1 MSASARKRRDRDRPA
16 AQEDLERFLTMIP
29 YLYENGRVPMEEVAA
44 RFHLAPE
51 EVVAAIDRIAT
62 LGDDVLEP
70 HQLID
75 AYVEDGY
82 VGMDIEP
89 AVKRP
94 IRLSARQAFAL
105 LVGADF
111 LRVEGY
117 TVSPALAKAVE
128 KVRQATS
135 AGQRERLEEL
145 ERVIAFDRE
154 GISDI
159 FRAVERAR
167 QERERLEIV
176 YLAEPGESLTTRRI
190 DPYLLWNYGGA
201 WYCAAWCHLRGD
213 TRTFRLSRV
222 REARPTGEHFDIN
235 AGFDASRYRE
245 GPVYVPGPGDL
256 TVRVRFAPEIARFV
270 EARCAGAEIE
280 HEKSGALVVTR
291 RASSEAWVV
300 KWLLPY
306 GPDAEIL
313 EPASAREAMRE
324 ACRRVLARYD
334 AAPGRARA
342 PRSGRGGKP

>member
-1 MSASARKRRDRDRPA
+1 MSTAPRKARDRARPG

-51 EVVAAIDRIAT
+51 EVVAAIDRIST

-75 AYVEDGY
+75 AYIEDGY
-82 VGMDIEP
+82 VGMDLEP
-89 AVKRP
+89 ALKRP

-111 LRVEGY
+111 LRAEGY
-117 TVSPALAKAVE
+117 TVSPALAKAVD
-128 KVRQATS
+128 KVRRATS
-135 AGQRERLEEL
+135 AGQLGRLEEL

-154 GISDI
+154 GITDA
-159 FRAVERAR
+159 FRRLERAR
-167 QERERLEIV
+167 AEREQLEID
-176 YLAEPGESLTTRRI
+176 YLADAGESLTTRRI

-222 REARPTGEHFDIN
+222 REARPTGERFEIDPS
-235 AGFDASRYRE
+235 FDAARYRE
-245 GPVYVPGPGDL
+245 GPVYVPGAGDI
-256 TVRVRFAPEIARFV
+256 TVRVRFAPEVARFV
-270 EARCAGAEIE
+270 LARCADALIE
-280 HEKSGALVVTR
+280 RERGGALVVTR
-291 RASSEAWVV
+291 RARSAAWVV

-306 GPDAEIL
+306 GPGAEIL

-324 ACRRVLARYD
+324 ACRRVLARYE
-334 AAPGRARA
+334 APRGRA
-342 PRSGRGGKP
+342 

>member
-1 MSASARKRRDRDRPA
+1 MSAAPRRNRDRDRPG

-29 YLYENGRVPMEEVAA
+29 YLYENGSVPMEEVAA
-44 RFHLAPE
+44 RFSMTPE

-75 AYVEDGY
+75 ATIEDGY
-82 VGMDIEP
+82 VEMGIEP

-111 LRVEGY
+111 LRAEGY
-117 TVSPALAKAVE
+117 TVSPALANAIE

-135 AGQRERLEEL
+135 APQRERLEEL
-145 ERVIAFDRE
+145 ERVIKFERE
-154 GISDI
+154 GISDV
-159 FRAVERAR
+159 FRALERAR
-167 QERERLEIV
+167 EERERLEID
-176 YLAEPGESLTTRRI
+176 YLASAGDGIITRRI

-222 REARPTGEHFDIN
+222 REARPTGERFEIDP
-235 AGFDASRYRE
+235 AFDASRYRE
-245 GPVYVPGPGDL
+245 GPVYVPGPGDI
-256 TVRVRFAPEIARFV
+256 TVRVRFAPEVARFA
-270 EARCAGAEIE
+270 EARSAGAEIQR
-280 HEKSGALVVTR
+280 EKDGALLVTR
-291 RASSEAWVV
+291 RAGSAAWVV

-306 GPDAEIL
+306 GPSAEIL
-313 EPASAREAMRE
+313 EPASARHAMRE
-324 ACRRVLARYD
+324 ACRAVLARYEG
-334 AAPGRARA
+334 AGGRA
-342 PRSGRGGKP
+342 